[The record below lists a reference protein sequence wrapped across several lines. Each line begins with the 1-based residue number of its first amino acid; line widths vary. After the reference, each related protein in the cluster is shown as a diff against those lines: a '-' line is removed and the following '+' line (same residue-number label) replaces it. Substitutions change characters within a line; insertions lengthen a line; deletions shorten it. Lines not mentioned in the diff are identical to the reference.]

1 MRIAIYGRE
10 FNNTVLPYV
19 QEVFDAL
26 AYYNIDTLIYKK
38 YYDFIQEKVKLNP
51 DIKTFANHAELVNQT
66 DVLVS
71 LGGDGTLLDTLILAS
86 R

>member
-26 AYYNIDTLIYKK
+26 AFYNIDTLIYKK
-38 YYDFIQEKVKLNP
+38 YYDFIQDKVKLDDN
-51 DIKTFANHAELVNQT
+51 IKIQPNGCFDQF
-66 DVLVS
+66 
-71 LGGDGTLLDTLILAS
+71 GW
-86 R
+86 